1 MAQIA
6 TPCPARFRAN
16 PMIRNATWLKVSP
29 SAPLMTAPRPS
40 RTVIQAGLPS
50 TLASRGVTSAAQ
62 AYPSA
67 EAMTSTV

>member
-1 MAQIA
+1 
-6 TPCPARFRAN
+6 
-16 PMIRNATWLKVSP
+16 MIRNATWLKVSP
-29 SAPLMTAPRPS
+29 SAPLMIAAPAS

-50 TLASRGVTSAAQ
+50 TLASRGVISAAQ

>member
-1 MAQIA
+1 
-6 TPCPARFRAN
+6 
-16 PMIRNATWLKVSP
+16 MIRNATWLKVSP
-29 SAPLMTAPRPS
+29 SAPLTIAAMAS

-50 TLASRGVTSAAQ
+50 TRVSRGVTSAAQ